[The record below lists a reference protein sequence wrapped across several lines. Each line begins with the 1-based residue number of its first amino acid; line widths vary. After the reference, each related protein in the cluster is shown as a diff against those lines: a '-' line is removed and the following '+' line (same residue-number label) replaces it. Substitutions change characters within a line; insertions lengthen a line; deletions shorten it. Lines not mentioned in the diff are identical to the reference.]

1 MTDQNRF
8 QRDAPNRGGAQPA
21 KADGGGP
28 RVLAVDDSSV
38 ARRQIKEALEAAGV
52 KVAEAAEGV
61 EALWRAREQRFD
73 LVITDIHMPA
83 MDGLE
88 LIRELR
94 KIPGYEHTPVYVLT
108 SDGSRE
114 RLAEGR
120 AAGATAWIVKPANM
134 PLLVN
139 AVVDAINKRRSS
151 G

>member
-1 MTDQNRF
+1 MT
-8 QRDAPNRGGAQPA
+8 AKTVPNTT
-21 KADGGGP
+21 GP
-28 RVLAVDDSSV
+28 RVLTVDDSSV
-38 ARRQIKEALEAAGV
+38 ARRQVREALEAVGISV
-52 KVAEAAEGV
+52 SEAAEGV

-88 LIRELR
+88 FIRELR
-94 KIPGYEHTPVYVLT
+94 KSSGYERTPVYVLT
-108 SDGSRE
+108 SDGSRD

-139 AVVDAINKRRSS
+139 AVLDAVGRRAR
-151 G
+151 

>member
-1 MTDQNRF
+1 MTAKN
-8 QRDAPNRGGAQPA
+8 APGTA
-21 KADGGGP
+21 GP
-28 RVLAVDDSSV
+28 RVLTVDDSSV
-38 ARRQIKEALEAAGV
+38 ARRQVREALEAVGISVSEAG
-52 KVAEAAEGV
+52 EGV

-88 LIRELR
+88 FIRELR
-94 KIPGYEHTPVYVLT
+94 KSSGYERTPVYVLT
-108 SDGSRE
+108 SDGSRD

-139 AVVDAINKRRSS
+139 AVLDAVGRRAR
-151 G
+151 

>member
-1 MTDQNRF
+1 MPD
-8 QRDAPNRGGAQPA
+8 
-21 KADGGGP
+21 KATSSSSVP
-28 RVLAVDDSSV
+28 RVLTVDDSSV
-38 ARRQIKEALEAAGV
+38 SRRQLRLALEAVGV
-52 KVAEAAEGV
+52 SVCEAAEGV
-61 EALWRAREQRFD
+61 EALWRARSEHFD

-94 KIPGYEHTPVYVLT
+94 KSAGYEQTPVYVLT

-120 AAGATAWIVKPANM
+120 AAGATAWIVKPANI

-139 AVVDAINKRRSS
+139 AVLDALNRR
-151 G
+151 GR

>member
-1 MTDQNRF
+1 MT
-8 QRDAPNRGGAQPA
+8 AKTVPNTT
-21 KADGGGP
+21 GP
-28 RVLAVDDSSV
+28 RVLTVDDSSV
-38 ARRQIKEALEAAGV
+38 ARRQVREALEAVGISVSEAG
-52 KVAEAAEGV
+52 EGV

-88 LIRELR
+88 FIRELR
-94 KIPGYEHTPVYVLT
+94 KSSGYERTPVYVLT
-108 SDGSRE
+108 SDGSRD

-139 AVVDAINKRRSS
+139 AVLDAAARELRPLEH
-151 G
+151 